1 MILTRYKY
9 GGFVVGILDCFRRQV
24 DELKNQ
30 SPLPDTEQLIFAL
43 NESQPNTV
51 LGAHCQMS
59 NRFGHLSGNL
69 FELKGP

>member
-9 GGFVVGILDCFRRQV
+9 GGFVVGILDCFRRQA
-24 DELKNQ
+24 DELKTQ

-43 NESQPNTV
+43 NESQLNTV

-59 NRFGHLSGNL
+59 KRFGHLSGNL